1 MKNNYPIRYAVMP
14 IYEFSGYQHGLNELE
29 PTYDISLYIVSKCY
43 LIEESIEYKEN
54 GEKKNIYKV
63 VYPYEEGRNS
73 NSGSLVRCEPHFNF
87 YNQSTNCVTVDKIF
101 DDFDSCLAETERLNK
116 QLLTDKISNLPYN
129 EDFSTNVNL
138 LRGQFDEKLNKYR
151 NLERKI
157 ENGTSDLI
165 VNDSCKKQNIII
177 SFSDKDVLSSMSLY
191 WFIKRYN
198 SDNYCVYNVSNDE
211 FEMLSKM
218 TDEDIDI
225 AFPTSRVLLLN
236 DKENG
241 ITRITDCDND
251 KTNGS
256 FYLKNNYMYYDKEM
270 IPFHLDKNINIDE
283 SFIRV
288 YTTENY
294 EDIIK
299 SYLINYINW
308 DSHEI
313 EIGNKV
319 LSKVLDYK

>member
-29 PTYDISLYIVSKCY
+29 PTYDVSLYIVSKCY

-73 NSGSLVRCEPHFNF
+73 NSGSLVRCEPQFNL
-87 YNQSTNCVTVDKIF
+87 YNQSINSVIVDKIF
-101 DDFDSCLAETERLNK
+101 DSFDSCLAETERLNE
-116 QLLTDKISNLPYN
+116 QLLIDMICNLPYN

-138 LRGQFDEKLNKYR
+138 LRGQFNEKLKEYR
-151 NLERKI
+151 KLEEKI

-165 VNDSCKKQNIII
+165 VNDSYKYQNIII
-177 SFSDKDVLSSMSLY
+177 SFGDKDVLSSMSLY
-191 WFIKRYN
+191 WFIKKYYRN
-198 SDNYCVYNVSNDE
+198 NYCVYNVSNDE
-211 FEMLSKM
+211 FEKLSKM
-218 TDEDIDI
+218 IDEDKDID
-225 AFPTSRVLLLN
+225 FLTSRVLLLN
-236 DKENG
+236 DKEKE

-256 FYLKNNYMYYDKEM
+256 YYLKNNHMFYDKDM
-270 IPFHLDKNINIDE
+270 IPFHLDD
-283 SFIRV
+283 SFDKDRECIKV
-288 YTTENY
+288 YTLENY

-299 SYLINYINW
+299 SYLIKYVDYDN
-308 DSHEI
+308 HEI
-313 EIGNKV
+313 EIDNKT
-319 LSKVLDYK
+319 LSKVLVK